1 MNGFK
6 SLLVAG
12 SLAFASSQ
20 ALALAITPTND
31 GEALANALIGSGISI
46 TPGSI
51 NYIGADGQAGFF
63 TGGTASN
70 VRLGIEEGIL
80 LTTGSALN
88 AEGPNSSGALG
99 SILGTPGDS
108 DLDELVED
116 PTFDANVLEFEFVST
131 GGNLF
136 FDYVFGSEEY
146 NEYVN
151 EGFNDVFAFLVD
163 GVNLATIG
171 GEPVSIDTVNCGNS
185 TDPTGSNCDQYN
197 DNDSFPFL
205 DLEYD
210 GFTNVF
216 TASILGLSPGAH
228 TIKLAIADSGDQ
240 RLDSGVFLKANSF
253 TDNPNPPNEVPE
265 PITLG
270 LMAAAL
276 AGLGLRRRR
285 S

>member
-6 SLLVAG
+6 TLIIAG

-20 ALALAITPTND
+20 ASALAITPTDD
-31 GEALANALIGSGISI
+31 GDALANALIGSGISI

-51 NYIGADGQAGFF
+51 SYTGATGQAGFF
-63 TGGTASN
+63 TDGASTI
-70 VRLGIEEGIL
+70 GIDEGIL
-80 LTTGSALN
+80 LTTGDATN
-88 AEGPNSSGALG
+88 AQGPNSSGALG
-99 SILGTPGDS
+99 SVRGGAGDT

-116 PTFDANVLEFEFVST
+116 PTFDANVLEFEFIST

-151 EGFNDVFAFLVD
+151 EGYNDVFAFLVD
-163 GVNLATIG
+163 GINIATIG
-171 GEPVSIDTVNCGNS
+171 GEPVSIDTVNCGNAV
-185 TDPTGSNCDQYN
+185 DPTGSNCDQFN
-197 DNDSFPFL
+197 DNDSEPFL
-205 DLEYD
+205 NIEYD

-216 TASILGLSPGAH
+216 TASILGLSSGAH
-228 TIKLAIADSGDQ
+228 TIKLAIADSGDPL
-240 RLDSGVFLKANSF
+240 LDSGVFIKANSF
-253 TDNPNPPNEVPE
+253 TDNPNPPTEVPE
-265 PITLG
+265 PGTLG

-285 S
+285 R